1 MSSSPME
8 RAYNPSSF
16 EDKWYRQWEQ
26 SGYFLA
32 GTQKQKPRFSIVIPP
47 PNVTGS
53 LHMGHALQHTLH
65 DVLVRWKRMLGW
77 NVLWLPGTDHAGIA
91 TQNVVEKQLME
102 KGLKRQ
108 DMGRAAFEKTVWEW
122 KAESGNTIT
131 RQMRLL
137 GTSCDWS
144 RERFTLDEG
153 LSRAV
158 REVFVRLYQENLI
171 YRDEYIVNW
180 CPRCGTAIS
189 DLEVDYKQTNGH
201 LYYVRYPLTDSQGSI
216 IVATTRPETML
227 GDTAVAVHP
236 EDARFRHLSETASV
250 RLPIV
255 GRILPIVRDTFVSM
269 EFGTGA
275 VKITPA
281 HDPNDF
287 QVGHR
292 HHLPEINVMTA
303 DGHMSAEAG
312 AYAGMDRFVCRKHI
326 LEELKK
332 LGLLEKIEEHVHNVG
347 HCQRCHTM
355 VEPRLSTQWF
365 VRIKPLAEEAI
376 RVVEEGKVTFLPEN
390 FSKIYFEWMHNIHD
404 WCISRQLWWGHRIPA
419 WFCQDCHQ
427 ITVSRTDP
435 TQCEHCQSSHLQQ
448 ESDVL
453 DTWFSSA
460 LWPFSTLGWPD
471 EDSADLRL
479 FYPTDLLITGPD
491 IIFFWVARMIMMG
504 MKFIGDVPFRK
515 VFLNGIVR
523 DERKQKMSK
532 TKGNIINPL
541 DIIDQYGADAVRF
554 TLAALSV
561 PGTDIPFSTDRMK
574 GYSAFAN
581 KIWNAARFA
590 LMNLSQNQEPV
601 ETQDLLLLLTHQ
613 RERFSLPDRW
623 ILHRL
628 NRATCEMQDAL
639 ENFRFDEG
647 TRLIYRFIWNE
658 LCDWYLEL
666 IKPSLSSDSDSGHYS
681 RITLTYCLDQ
691 ALRLLHPFMPFITEE
706 IWQRLPHRGDS
717 IMIASFPQFQKEL
730 EDGNAEEEI
739 SLLMDMVGK
748 IRNLRSEL
756 NIEPGRRM
764 SLQYSGASASQ
775 SKILQN
781 HSESIRTLCRL
792 DHMEPVDSFAP
803 HLAAAKTVVGSLQLA
818 LLLEGV
824 RNVEEE
830 LLRLEKEEVKLRQD
844 LEKIAYKLES
854 QDFLDRAPREVVEE
868 NQRRRDVLKER
879 LITLGELI
887 QGLRI

>member
-32 GTQKQKPRFSIVIPP
+32 GMQKQKPRFSIVIPP

-108 DMGRAAFEKTVWEW
+108 DMGREAFEKTVWEW

-189 DLEVDYKQTNGH
+189 DLEVDYKQTKGH
-201 LYYVRYPLTDSQGSI
+201 LYYVRYPLVDSAGSM

-236 EDARFRHLSETASV
+236 EDSRFRHLSETASV

-312 AYAGMDRFVCRKHI
+312 AYAGMDRFACRKQI
-326 LEELKK
+326 LEELKQ

-390 FSKIYFEWMHNIHD
+390 FGKIYFEWMHNIHD

-419 WFCQDCHQ
+419 WFCQDCHR

-435 TQCEHCQSSHLQQ
+435 SQCEHCQSSHLQQ

-471 EDSADLRL
+471 EDSTDLKL

-590 LMNLSQNQEPV
+590 LMNLSQSQEPV
-601 ETQDLLLLLTHQ
+601 DTQDLLLLLTHQ

-628 NRATCEMQDAL
+628 NRATSEMQEAL

-666 IKPSLSSDSDSGHYS
+666 IKPSLSSDSDAGHYS

-717 IMIASFPQFQKEL
+717 IMIASFPQFEKEL

-764 SLQYSGASASQ
+764 SLQYSGASESQ
-775 SKILQN
+775 SKILLN

-792 DHMEPVDSFAP
+792 DHLEPVDSFAP

-818 LLLEGV
+818 LLLQGV
-824 RNVEEE
+824 RNIDEER
-830 LLRLEKEEVKLRQD
+830 LRLEKEEIKLRQD

-879 LITLGELI
+879 LITLGDLI